1 MRQDDPSPPVGER
14 PVDDGIRGFDVCG
27 WAFVYRKQVDENSDH
42 PGRSGIRA
50 LDKPSLGMRPNMR
63 RDLALL
69 RELDGHAWR
78 ISHDRGSA
86 NRIQGRPRFQ
96 GWRFD

>member
-1 MRQDDPSPPVGER
+1 VREDDPIPPVGKR
-14 PVDDGIRGFDVCG
+14 PVDDGIRRFDVCS

-42 PGRSGIRA
+42 PRRSGIRA

-69 RELDGHAWR
+69 RELDLHARR
-78 ISHDRGSA
+78 IPHDRGSA
-86 NRIQGRPRFQ
+86 RAG
-96 GWRFD
+96 